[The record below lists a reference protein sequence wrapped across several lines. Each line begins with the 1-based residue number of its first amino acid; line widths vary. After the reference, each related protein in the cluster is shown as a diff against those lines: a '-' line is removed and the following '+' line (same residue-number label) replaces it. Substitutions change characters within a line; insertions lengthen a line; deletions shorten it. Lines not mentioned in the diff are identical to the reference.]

1 MVYGDHTALEKSGV
15 GRPTDQARTA
25 AVVRMVPVTEGRKP
39 VIVLLACR
47 AVKLGRWSVT
57 KAPCSERVAEL

>member
-15 GRPTDQARTA
+15 GHPTDQARTA
-25 AVVRMVPVTEGRKP
+25 AVVRVVPVTEGREP

-47 AVKLGRWSVT
+47 AVELGRWSVA
-57 KAPCSERVAEL
+57 KVPCSEKVDGL